1 MNHGKRVKFF
11 RTISALSLLV
21 ASAGVS
27 RVLLAVEGENG
38 VSIDKSLST
47 QKSGGISRKN
57 DTYFIKS
64 ETYGKTAG
72 KNVFFSFDKFAIG
85 SKETAL
91 FYCDSCPDARNVI
104 SRLTGAEKATINGTV
119 RSGIGRNFYLLSPNG
134 MVFGENAVID
144 VPGVTHL
151 STAGSLEFGNGSF
164 QADQSRQKENV
175 STLTGDPRQF
185 GFLSDKALQ
194 VNSLNVVNGGLDLA
208 ANQVELSGT
217 LSVSPTAG
225 DLQIV
230 GNRIIVTGLI
240 DSQSKRGDI
249 RILAANTSLANP
261 ATHDDPLNSDIG
273 RITLNEGGVLQA
285 SNGGTLIMG
294 SGTIPSVG
302 RDGKSSID
310 WPGFT
315 AFSQHEPDN
324 AFSVRSFESG
334 LISLSG
340 GGSVV
345 LNNGI
350 DNPNQANLLAA
361 NTLLLDS
368 GFILDGSSNPL
379 TLESRVRDV
388 SLYGQTQIRK
398 TAGSELLLK
407 SARSVQILDK
417 AELLHDSANSNTLI
431 ASIDGTFVN
440 GSVRTPGGTLMVEG
454 GIDRS
459 DAESYSGTMTA
470 GTGVEVSGLLKTGDL
485 VTNQGDVTITGT
497 GTIHAERTVRSE
509 SGNLTIARAG
519 VLQSPLLAAN
529 NHVVI
534 SGTGSTDKTLA
545 RQGTVTIAKGGTLTA
560 QESVTAE
567 QADITAAGTLT
578 TGELLAARN
587 LDVSGT
593 TTVEKS
599 TTTEQGNV
607 TVSGLLQ
614 SPEVTAKTGNIN
626 IAGTLKT
633 TELDSKNISID
644 KGLLTNAIPN
654 AETGVTIQAEK
665 ITLES
670 IKVSDKLPQSFDD
683 AKQYG
688 GMYFDNAGTVTIISD
703 NIEGKQIKEE
713 SKDSPLNGNRAY
725 IFSFNDKDIF
735 FSNKTKITQPGQS
748 GLIISNSSIWK
759 GKNKEENS
767 GDIIF
772 GDDKNK
778 TNKVSLLDTHVLNYG
793 RGENSS
799 NNNVLFK
806 LTGTTPEIIMG
817 HSVVETRTDPEG
829 QGGLINV
836 SVPVETN
843 YIYKDRTGQ
852 KTGRGGWIAAEPDSD
867 LLDFYT
873 RRSDYSNP
881 ASTLSLFASREYDKI
896 DIAITSRTPSLQATG
911 LSVIAPAPV
920 KIDLDDVSSNPCDK
934 AGSSLSWHGLGQYT
948 PEQTLILP
956 SQSSAQAINTVNHSE
971 DNHSSIMSAY
981 RLTQDTLWQA
991 SDAINLST
999 SQLEDAASKLQATS
1013 NDCDQHANL
1022 FN

>member
-1 MNHGKRVKFF
+1 
-11 RTISALSLLV
+11 
-21 ASAGVS
+21 
-27 RVLLAVEGENG
+27 
-38 VSIDKSLST
+38 
-47 QKSGGISRKN
+47 
-57 DTYFIKS
+57 
-64 ETYGKTAG
+64 
-72 KNVFFSFDKFAIG
+72 
-85 SKETAL
+85 
-91 FYCDSCPDARNVI
+91 
-104 SRLTGAEKATINGTV
+104 
-119 RSGIGRNFYLLSPNG
+119 
-134 MVFGENAVID
+134 
-144 VPGVTHL
+144 
-151 STAGSLEFGNGSF
+151 
-164 QADQSRQKENV
+164 
-175 STLTGDPRQF
+175 
-185 GFLSDKALQ
+185 
-194 VNSLNVVNGGLDLA
+194 
-208 ANQVELSGT
+208 
-217 LSVSPTAG
+217 
-225 DLQIV
+225 
-230 GNRIIVTGLI
+230 
-240 DSQSKRGDI
+240 
-249 RILAANTSLANP
+249 
-261 ATHDDPLNSDIG
+261 
-273 RITLNEGGVLQA
+273 
-285 SNGGTLIMG
+285 
-294 SGTIPSVG
+294 
-302 RDGKSSID
+302 
-310 WPGFT
+310 
-315 AFSQHEPDN
+315 
-324 AFSVRSFESG
+324 
-334 LISLSG
+334 
-340 GGSVV
+340 
-345 LNNGI
+345 
-350 DNPNQANLLAA
+350 
-361 NTLLLDS
+361 
-368 GFILDGSSNPL
+368 
-379 TLESRVRDV
+379 
-388 SLYGQTQIRK
+388 
-398 TAGSELLLK
+398 
-407 SARSVQILDK
+407 
-417 AELLHDSANSNTLI
+417 
-431 ASIDGTFVN
+431 
-440 GSVRTPGGTLMVEG
+440 
-454 GIDRS
+454 
-459 DAESYSGTMTA
+459 MT
-470 GTGVEVSGLLKTGDL
+470 VSGLL
-485 VTNQGDVTITGT
+485 
-497 GTIHAERTVRSE
+497 
-509 SGNLTIARAG
+509 
-519 VLQSPLLAAN
+519 QSPK
-529 NHVVI
+529 VI
-534 SGTGSTDKTLA
+534 SKKGDI
-545 RQGTVTIAKGGTLTA
+545 TIVKGGTLTA